1 MPRLPH
7 RKYAQLQ
14 RRWESARARQ
24 ARLEIEMIDLLNKVR
39 PNAIPQERW
48 ELAVHD
54 SILSQEIERDFA
66 NSLSLAMLNVGEHAE
81 R

>member
-1 MPRLPH
+1 MSRLPH

-14 RRWESARARQ
+14 RRWEDARARQ

-39 PNAIPQERW
+39 PDAIPQDRW
-48 ELAVHD
+48 EQAVHA
-54 SILSQEIERDFA
+54 SILSEEIESDFA
-66 NSLSLAMLNVGEHAE
+66 NTLSLAMLNVGERAE